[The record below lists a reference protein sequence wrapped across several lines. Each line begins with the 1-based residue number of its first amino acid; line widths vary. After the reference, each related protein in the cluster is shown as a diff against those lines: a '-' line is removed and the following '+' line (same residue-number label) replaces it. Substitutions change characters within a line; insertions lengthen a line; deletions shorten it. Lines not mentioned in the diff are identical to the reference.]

1 MKVNIAGKGII
12 PYINRI
18 APAMNVEVSEV
29 ILKKLVKNPKFK
41 IYNSNGFGQIT
52 AATFEPIPETAPV
65 VEAPKPKKEKKA
77 VKKAEEVPGVVKEIV
92 VEEKAPVVEET
103 PIEEPVVEE
112 APVAEEIEQVEE
124 PVELNEEVDAEAIEE
139 PVEEV
144 SEGEEAAAP
153 VQTSNKKKK
162 RNRK

>member
-65 VEAPKPKKEKKA
+65 VEP
-77 VKKAEEVPGVVKEIV
+77 
-92 VEEKAPVVEET
+92 EKAPVT
-103 PIEEPVVEE
+103 PKK
-112 APVAEEIEQVEE
+112 
-124 PVELNEEVDAEAIEE
+124 
-139 PVEEV
+139 
-144 SEGEEAAAP
+144 EEAAAP
-153 VQTSNKKKK
+153 FCAAET
-162 RNRK
+162 R

>member
-65 VEAPKPKKEKKA
+65 VEEKPIEAPKPKKEKKA

-124 PVELNEEVDAEAIEE
+124 PVEEVA
-139 PVEEV
+139 
-144 SEGEEAAAP
+144 EGEEVTTEEAAP